1 MTRTSKYLGKEFG
14 NWICVS
20 MGINNIQGK
29 RAKAPYHQNYY
40 YVFQRKTSDGKAMK
54 SIRLNSTEAS
64 KVYKGKV
71 DVETILTRR
80 ENSLTNSFTRGVT
93 YRFIKQI

>member
-1 MTRTSKYLGKEFG
+1 
-14 NWICVS
+14 
-20 MGINNIQGK
+20 
-29 RAKAPYHQNYY
+29 
-40 YVFQRKTSDGKAMK
+40 MK

-80 ENSLTNSFTRGVT
+80 ENSLINSFTRGVT